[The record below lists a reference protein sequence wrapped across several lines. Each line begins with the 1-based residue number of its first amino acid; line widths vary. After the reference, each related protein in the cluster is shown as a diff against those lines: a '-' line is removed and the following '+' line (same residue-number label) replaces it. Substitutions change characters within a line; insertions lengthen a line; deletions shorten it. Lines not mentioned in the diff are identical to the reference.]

1 MGNALE
7 IKDVTKRYPG
17 FTLGHLNLEL
27 PTGCI
32 MGLIGENGAG
42 KSTTIKLI
50 LDLVK
55 KDSGQIR
62 VLGEQYTAENLKLK
76 EEVGVVMDECNFP
89 ECMNTGEVGR
99 MLKGCYRTWDAGK
112 FAVFCRQFGLSEHK
126 CIKDYSRGMKTKLS
140 IAAALSH
147 GSRLLILDEATSG
160 LDPVVRDEILD
171 IFLDFIQ
178 DENNS
183 VLISS
188 HILSDLE
195 KICDYIAFLHQ
206 GRLVFCDEKSALLEK
221 YVIVKGSQQE
231 LSCLSPEAVKGIRT
245 SSFGAEALVLKDSVP
260 GGYVTDP
267 ASIEDIMLYHVKYG
281 GKRS

>member
-27 PTGCI
+27 PSGCI

-50 LDLVK
+50 LDLVR

-188 HILSDLE
+188 HILTLDRVLNMR
-195 KICDYIAFLHQ
+195 LHRVSAS
-206 GRLVFCDEKSALLEK
+206 GAPRLL
-221 YVIVKGSQQE
+221 
-231 LSCLSPEAVKGIRT
+231 R
-245 SSFGAEALVLKDSVP
+245 
-260 GGYVTDP
+260 
-267 ASIEDIMLYHVKYG
+267 
-281 GKRS
+281 

>member
-1 MGNALE
+1 
-7 IKDVTKRYPG
+7 
-17 FTLGHLNLEL
+17 
-27 PTGCI
+27 
-32 MGLIGENGAG
+32 
-42 KSTTIKLI
+42 
-50 LDLVK
+50 
-55 KDSGQIR
+55 
-62 VLGEQYTAENLKLK
+62 
-76 EEVGVVMDECNFP
+76 MDECNFP

-188 HILSDLE
+188 HILKKYATTS
-195 KICDYIAFLHQ
+195 
-206 GRLVFCDEKSALLEK
+206 RFCIRAVSYSAM
-221 YVIVKGSQQE
+221 
-231 LSCLSPEAVKGIRT
+231 RR
-245 SSFGAEALVLKDSVP
+245 VLCWKN
-260 GGYVTDP
+260 T
-267 ASIEDIMLYHVKYG
+267 
-281 GKRS
+281 